1 MKVEDLAAR
10 AVVSVV
16 PDRSVRQAARAM
28 ADRGVGSAVVL
39 TGDTLAG
46 ILTERDVLK
55 AVADGADLD
64 ATPAKEIMTADVVT
78 VGPDWEVYEA
88 AAEMAG
94 KHIRHLVVAE
104 DDRVAGVLSVRDLL
118 LAGQRVDLSEGGWVV
133 LRDPLTFAV
142 RERRKLQRYLLQLRG
157 NAEPDLADLTGLVVG
172 SWSFDLPLPPD
183 AQTLDKLPP
192 ADREALRAA
201 VLAEL
206 PELQR
211 AVHPAPGWRRR

>member
-1 MKVEDLAAR
+1 MRVEDLATSAI
-10 AVVSVV
+10 VSVA
-16 PDRSVRQAARAM
+16 PDQSVREVARAM

-55 AVADGADLD
+55 AVAHGTDLD
-64 ATPAKEIMTADVVT
+64 ATPAKEIMTAEVVT

-88 AAEMAG
+88 AAEMAD
-94 KHIRHLVVAE
+94 KQIRHLVVAE

-118 LAGQRVDLSEGGWVV
+118 LAGQRVEFSEGGWVV

-142 RERRKLQRYLLQLRG
+142 RERRKLQRYLLQLG
-157 NAEPDLADLTGLVVG
+157 GEAEPDLTDLTGLVVG

-192 ADREALRAA
+192 ADRQALCAA

-211 AVHPAPGWRRR
+211 AVHPSPGWRRR

>member
-1 MKVEDLAAR
+1 VRVEDLATSAI
-10 AVVSVV
+10 VSVA
-16 PDRSVRQAARAM
+16 PDQSVREVARAM

-39 TGDTLAG
+39 TKDRLVG

-55 AVADGADLD
+55 SVAHGTDLD
-64 ATPAKEIMTADVVT
+64 ATPAKEIMTAEVVT

-88 AAEMAG
+88 AAEMAD

-118 LAGQRVDLSEGGWVV
+118 LAGQRVELSEGGWVV

-142 RERRKLQRYLLQLRG
+142 RERRKLQRYLLQLG
-157 NAEPDLADLTGLVVG
+157 GDAEPDLTDLTGLLVG

-192 ADREALRAA
+192 VDRQALDAA

-211 AVHPAPGWRRR
+211 AVHPSPGWRKR